1 MKLLKGHITLLT
13 SADNVADAR
22 LHRLTNSLI
31 KSGLTV
37 DIWALG
43 NSLDAPSGSTFHR
56 APGGK
61 GMLARVIR
69 DLSLPFKATGE
80 VVIVVAPDLI
90 PLTYLV
96 TRIRRQ
102 KLVADVHEDYLQLL
116 RDRTWAKGLVGFLA
130 RLIARSATYF
140 AAKADLTTVADVQ
153 VPPFGAKNRM
163 VIRNLPDSSMITPSG
178 EIEAQPRAIYIGDVR
193 KTRGLQ
199 MMLEVAEL
207 SPKWNFDIIGN
218 VSSAD
223 QDFLTNWQASSPASS
238 RVEFHGRL
246 APKDSWKF
254 AKGAWV
260 GLTLLESTPAFVE
273 AVPSKLYEYAAAG
286 LATISTPLPRCIELL
301 KQSGGGTIAASAQE
315 VSDVLSG
322 WILAPEN
329 LLARRQNA
337 LNWSQSVLNSE
348 AQYVQFASAIR
359 SLTSLANPSR

>member
-1 MKLLKGHITLLT
+1 MKLLPGHITLLT

-31 KSGLTV
+31 KSNLTV

-43 NSLDAPSGSTFHR
+43 NSLDAPAGSTFHR

-61 GMLARVIR
+61 GKFSRVWR
-69 DLSLPFKATGE
+69 DFTLPFKTTGD

-116 RDRTWAKGLVGFLA
+116 RDRSWAKGFIGFMA

-140 AAKADLTTVADVQ
+140 AAKAELTTVADVQ
-153 VPPFGAKNRM
+153 VPPFNANNRL
-163 VIRNLPDSSMITPSG
+163 VIRNLPDASLITQSG
-178 EIEAQPRAIYIGDVR
+178 EMDQQPRAIYIGDVR
-193 KTRGLQ
+193 KTRGLHQ
-199 MMLEVAEL
+199 MLEVADL
-207 SPKWNFDIIGN
+207 CPAWNFDIIGN

-223 QDFLTNWQASSPASS
+223 QEYLTNWQKNSPAAS
-238 RVEFHGRL
+238 RVKFHGRL

-286 LATISTPLPRCIELL
+286 LATISTPLPRCVELL
-301 KQSGGGTIAASAQE
+301 NQSGGGKIASSASEISEILNNWASAPQE
-315 VSDVLSG
+315 LQPLRASA
-322 WILAPEN
+322 LA
-329 LLARRQNA
+329 
-337 LNWSQSVLNSE
+337 WSTNVLNSE
-348 AQYVQFASAIR
+348 AQYAQFASAIR
-359 SLTSLANPSR
+359 SLTTLSR